1 MQQNLPHEE
10 IRLKRYLTDQDITE
24 LYALRDICY
33 AYDKVNLKLELE
45 YRRELE
51 KTKTGLEHIDEFLY
65 YADGKLVSYLSISS
79 FGGHIGEITGM
90 THPDWRRRG
99 IFTRLFRLAKA
110 EAEIRNYRRIL
121 LLADHKSESGA
132 AFIRSAEAVYD
143 FSEYHM
149 TLPEIVA
156 GSGNSP
162 VSLRKSEPKDRKEI
176 RRQDS
181 IYFEDDTEEAD
192 EDEDSFGS
200 VNDPTYMVELDGK
213 TIGKI
218 RIEFFDAS
226 AYLLGFGILPEYR
239 GRGLGRAAL
248 RETLCLLTEQ
258 GIKKAELDVVA
269 TNANALGLY
278 KSVGFMEDSVMDYY
292 CLESSD

>member
-1 MQQNLPHEE
+1 MQQIIPQEE
-10 IRLKRYLTDQDITE
+10 IRLKRYLNEQD
-24 LYALRDICY
+24 LADIHKLQNICFT
-33 AYDKVNLKLELE
+33 YDKVNLKLELE

-51 KTKTGLEHIDEFLY
+51 KARSGLEHIDEFLY
-65 YADGKLVSYLSISS
+65 YADGKLVSYISISC
-79 FGGHIGEITGM
+79 FGGRIGEITGM

-99 IFTRLFRLAKA
+99 ILTRLFRLAKA
-110 EAEIRNYRRIL
+110 EAETRNYHRVL

-132 AFIRSAEAVYD
+132 AFIRSTGAAYD

-149 TLPEIVA
+149 TLPEVVV
-156 GSGNSP
+156 GNGTGQ
-162 VSLRKSEPKDRKEI
+162 VSLRKSELKDREEI
-176 RRQDS
+176 RRQDI
-181 IYFEDDTEEAD
+181 IYFKDVEE
-192 EDEDSFGS
+192 EDEDFGSFGS
-200 VNDPTYMVELDGK
+200 VDNPTYMVELDGK

-226 AYLLGFGILPEYR
+226 AYLLGFGIIPEYR

-248 RETLCLLTEQ
+248 KEALRLIAAR

-278 KSVGFMEDSVMDYY
+278 KSVGFIEDSVMDYY